1 MECIFPDTLFAYPR
15 LSSFNEIDVMEK
27 AIYSVHCNSIP
38 HFVLDMSVPTSL
50 RDIRDQIKSAF
61 EVTK

>member
-1 MECIFPDTLFAYPR
+1 
-15 LSSFNEIDVMEK
+15 MEK
-27 AIYSVHCNSIP
+27 AIYSVHFNSIP